1 MTTKRVALGRGL
13 AALIPQAQA
22 GAIPIPVPMPR
33 ADGTPAAGQE
43 SLVPLSL
50 IDPNPA
56 QPRSA
61 IRAEALEQLARSI
74 QESGVV
80 QPILVRP
87 MAEGRFQIIAG
98 ERRFRAAQKIGL
110 STIPAVVRNVAD
122 DRVLEFA
129 LVENIQREE
138 LTPIEEAQALRR
150 LQDEL
155 GLTQEALAG
164 KVGKDRATVA
174 NSLRLLR
181 LPPEVREELHRG
193 TLSAG
198 HARALLAIEDPAE
211 LRDLAAQIIRQG
223 LSVRQVEARVKSARN
238 PRPDR
243 VRKVDAN
250 TRAAEEK
257 LRNKLGA
264 RVEIA
269 RKRGRGEI
277 RIPFDTEAELNR
289 LYLWIMRG

>member
-1 MTTKRVALGRGL
+1 MALGRGL
-13 AALIPQAQA
+13 SSLIPQAPSLPSGEA
-22 GAIPIPVPMPR
+22 GAAR
-33 ADGTPAAGQE
+33 GGGAE

-50 IDPNPA
+50 IDANPA
-56 QPRSA
+56 QPRTTL
-61 IRAEALEQLARSI
+61 RPEALEQLARSI

-87 MAEGRFQIIAG
+87 VANGRFQIIAG
-98 ERRFRAAQKIGL
+98 ERRFRAALKLGL
-110 STIPAVVRNVAD
+110 STIPAVVRTVAD

-155 GLTQEALAG
+155 GLTQEALAS

-174 NSLRLLR
+174 NTIRLLR
-181 LPPEVREELHRG
+181 LPAEVREELQRG

-198 HARALLAIEDPAE
+198 QARALLAVEDQSV
-211 LRDLAAQIIRQG
+211 LRELAALAIKQG
-223 LSVRQVEARVKSARN
+223 LSVRQIEARVQAIKN
-238 PRPDR
+238 PRTQKVRR
-243 VRKVDAN
+243 VDPN

-257 LRNKLGA
+257 LRAKLGA
-264 RVEIA
+264 RVEIS
-269 RKRGRGEI
+269 RKRDKGEI
-277 RIPFDTEAELNR
+277 RIAFDGEAELNR
-289 LYLWIMRG
+289 LYLWIIRG

>member
-1 MTTKRVALGRGL
+1 VSVKRLALGRGL
-13 AALIPQAQA
+13 SSLIPQAPTQGSAEALAATRSA
-22 GAIPIPVPMPR
+22 GA
-33 ADGTPAAGQE
+33 E

-50 IDPNPA
+50 IDANPA
-56 QPRSA
+56 QPRTT

-87 MAEGRFQIIAG
+87 VANGRFQIIAG
-98 ERRFRAAQKIGL
+98 ERRFRAAQKLGL
-110 STIPAVVRNVAD
+110 PTIPAVVRTVAD

-155 GLTQEALAG
+155 GLTQEALAA

-174 NSLRLLR
+174 NTIRLLR
-181 LPPEVREELHRG
+181 LPAEVREELQRG

-198 HARALLAIEDPAE
+198 HARALLAVEDPAV
-211 LRDLAAQIIRQG
+211 LKDLAALAIKQG
-223 LSVRQVEARVKSARN
+223 LSVRQVEARVQATRN
-238 PRPDR
+238 PKTQK

-257 LRNKLGA
+257 LRAKLGA
-264 RVEIA
+264 RVEIT
-269 RKRGRGEI
+269 RKRGKGEI
-277 RIPFDTEAELNR
+277 RIAFDSEAELNR
-289 LYLWIMRG
+289 LYVWITRS

>member
-1 MTTKRVALGRGL
+1 MSVKRLALGRGL
-13 AALIPQAQA
+13 SSLIPQTATHSPTETHAATRSA
-22 GAIPIPVPMPR
+22 GA
-33 ADGTPAAGQE
+33 E

-50 IDPNPA
+50 IDANPA
-56 QPRSA
+56 QPRTT

-87 MAEGRFQIIAG
+87 AANGRFQIIAG
-98 ERRFRAAQKIGL
+98 ERRFRAAQKLGL
-110 STIPAVVRNVAD
+110 STIPAVVRTVAD

-155 GLTQEALAG
+155 GLTQEALAA

-174 NSLRLLR
+174 NTIRLLR
-181 LPPEVREELHRG
+181 LPAEVREEVQRG

-198 HARALLAIEDPAE
+198 HARALLALEDQGV
-211 LRDLAAQIIRQG
+211 LRDLAALAIKQG
-223 LSVRQVEARVKSARN
+223 LSVRQVEARVQAARN
-238 PRPDR
+238 PKTPK

-257 LRNKLGA
+257 LRAKLGA
-264 RVEIA
+264 RVEIT
-269 RKRGRGEI
+269 RKRGKGEI
-277 RIPFDTEAELNR
+277 RIAFDSEAELNR
-289 LYLWIMRG
+289 LYVWITRG

>member
-1 MTTKRVALGRGL
+1 MSVKRMALGRGL
-13 AALIPQAQA
+13 SALIPQAPTPQPSAPVRGA
-22 GAIPIPVPMPR
+22 G
-33 ADGTPAAGQE
+33 TE
-43 SLVPLSL
+43 SLVPISL

-56 QPRSA
+56 QPRTS
-61 IRAEALEQLARSI
+61 IRPEALEQLSRSI

-87 MAEGRFQIIAG
+87 IANGRYQIIAG
-98 ERRFRAAQKIGL
+98 ERRFRAAERLGL
-110 STIPAVVRNVAD
+110 STIPAVVRTVAD

-164 KVGKDRATVA
+164 KVGKDRATIA
-174 NSLRLLR
+174 NTLRLLR
-181 LPPEVREELHRG
+181 LPAEVREELQRG

-198 HARALLAIEDPAE
+198 HARALLPIEDSAALRNLAE
-211 LRDLAAQIIRQG
+211 LAIKQG
-223 LSVRQVEARVKSARN
+223 LSVRQVEARVQAIRN
-238 PRPDR
+238 PKAH
-243 VRKVDAN
+243 KVKKADPN

-257 LRNKLGA
+257 LRAKLGA
-264 RVEIA
+264 RVEIQ
-269 RKRGRGEI
+269 RKRGKGEI
-277 RIPFDTEAELNR
+277 RIAFENEAELNR
-289 LYLWIMRG
+289 LYLWIVRG

>member
-1 MTTKRVALGRGL
+1 VSVKRMALGRGL
-13 AALIPQAQA
+13 SSLIPQAPPPASTDA
-22 GAIPIPVPMPR
+22 GATAR
-33 ADGTPAAGQE
+33 SAGAE

-50 IDPNPA
+50 IDANPA
-56 QPRSA
+56 QPRTS
-61 IRAEALEQLARSI
+61 IRPEALEQLARSI

-87 MAEGRFQIIAG
+87 VANGRFQIIAG
-98 ERRFRAAQKIGL
+98 ERRFRAAQKLGL
-110 STIPAVVRNVAD
+110 STIPAVVRTVAD

-155 GLTQEALAG
+155 GLTQEALAS

-174 NSLRLLR
+174 NTIRLLR
-181 LPPEVREELHRG
+181 LPAEVREELQRG

-198 HARALLAIEDPAE
+198 HARALLALEDPAA
-211 LRDLAAQIIRQG
+211 LKALAALAIKQG
-223 LSVRQVEARVKSARN
+223 LSVRQVEARVQAAKN
-238 PRPDR
+238 PKAQK
-243 VRKVDAN
+243 VRKADPN

-257 LRNKLGA
+257 LRAKLGA
-264 RVEIA
+264 RVEIS
-269 RKRGRGEI
+269 RKRGKGEI
-277 RIPFDTEAELNR
+277 RIAFDSEAELNR
-289 LYLWIMRG
+289 LYLWIIRG

>member
-1 MTTKRVALGRGL
+1 MSVKRLALGRGL
-13 AALIPQAQA
+13 SSLIPQTATHSPNETHAATRSA
-22 GAIPIPVPMPR
+22 GA
-33 ADGTPAAGQE
+33 E

-50 IDPNPA
+50 IDANPA
-56 QPRSA
+56 QPRTT

-87 MAEGRFQIIAG
+87 AANGRFQIIAG
-98 ERRFRAAQKIGL
+98 ERRFRAAQKLGL
-110 STIPAVVRNVAD
+110 STIPAVVRTVAD

-155 GLTQEALAG
+155 GLTQEALAA

-174 NSLRLLR
+174 NTIRLLR
-181 LPPEVREELHRG
+181 LPAEVREEVQRG

-198 HARALLAIEDPAE
+198 HARALLALEDQGV
-211 LRDLAAQIIRQG
+211 LRDLAALAIKQG
-223 LSVRQVEARVKSARN
+223 LSVRQVEARVQAARN
-238 PRPDR
+238 PKTPK

-257 LRNKLGA
+257 LRAKLGA
-264 RVEIA
+264 RVEIT
-269 RKRGRGEI
+269 RKRGKGEI
-277 RIPFDTEAELNR
+277 RIAFDSEAELNR
-289 LYLWIMRG
+289 LYVWITRG

>member
-1 MTTKRVALGRGL
+1 MALGRGL
-13 AALIPQAQA
+13 SSLIPQAPSLPSGEA
-22 GAIPIPVPMPR
+22 GAAR
-33 ADGTPAAGQE
+33 GGGAE

-50 IDPNPA
+50 IDANPA
-56 QPRSA
+56 QPRTTL
-61 IRAEALEQLARSI
+61 RPEALEQLARSI

-87 MAEGRFQIIAG
+87 VANGRFQIIAG
-98 ERRFRAAQKIGL
+98 ERRFRAALKLGL
-110 STIPAVVRNVAD
+110 STIPAVVRTVAD

-155 GLTQEALAG
+155 GLTQEALAS

-174 NSLRLLR
+174 NTIRLLR
-181 LPPEVREELHRG
+181 LPAEVREELQRG

-198 HARALLAIEDPAE
+198 QARALLAVEDQSV
-211 LRDLAAQIIRQG
+211 LRELAALAIKQG
-223 LSVRQVEARVKSARN
+223 LSVRQIEARVQAIKN
-238 PRPDR
+238 PRTQKVRR
-243 VRKVDAN
+243 VDPN

-257 LRNKLGA
+257 LRAKLGA
-264 RVEIA
+264 RVEIS
-269 RKRGRGEI
+269 RKRDKGEI
-277 RIPFDTEAELNR
+277 RIAFDSEAELNR
-289 LYLWIMRG
+289 LYLWIIRG

>member
-1 MTTKRVALGRGL
+1 MSGKRMALGRGL
-13 AALIPQAQA
+13 SALIPQAPSTQTNTTPRNA
-22 GAIPIPVPMPR
+22 GAESVVPI
-33 ADGTPAAGQE
+33 
-43 SLVPLSL
+43 SL

-56 QPRSA
+56 QPRTS
-61 IRAEALEQLARSI
+61 IRPEALEQLTRSI

-87 MAEGRFQIIAG
+87 IANGRYQIIAG
-98 ERRFRAAQKIGL
+98 ERRFRAAERLGL
-110 STIPAVVRNVAD
+110 STIPAVIRTVAD

-174 NSLRLLR
+174 NTLRLLR
-181 LPPEVREELHRG
+181 LPAEVREELQRG

-198 HARALLAIEDPAE
+198 HARALLAIEDAAAI
-211 LRDLAAQIIRQG
+211 RDLAEQAIKQG
-223 LSVRQVEARVKSARN
+223 LSVRQVEARVQALRN
-238 PRPDR
+238 PKAQKT
-243 VRKVDAN
+243 RKIDPN

-257 LRNKLGA
+257 LRAKLGA
-264 RVEIA
+264 RVEIQ
-269 RKRGRGEI
+269 RSRGKGEI
-277 RIPFDTEAELNR
+277 RIAFENEAELNR
-289 LYLWIMRG
+289 LYLWIVRG

>member
-1 MTTKRVALGRGL
+1 MSVKRMALGRGL
-13 AALIPQAQA
+13 SALIPQAPTPKA
-22 GAIPIPVPMPR
+22 APVPEPE
-33 ADGTPAAGQE
+33 AARTSGAE

-50 IDPNPA
+50 IDPNPE
-56 QPRSA
+56 QPRTT
-61 IRAEALEQLARSI
+61 IRTEALDQLVRSI

-87 MAEGRFQIIAG
+87 IANGRYQIIAG

-110 STIPAVVRNVAD
+110 STIPAVVRAVAD
-122 DRVLEFA
+122 ERVLEFA

-174 NSLRLLR
+174 NTLRLLR
-181 LPPEVREELHRG
+181 LPQEVREELHKG

-198 HARALLAIEDPAE
+198 HARALLAIEDPGA
-211 LRDLAAQIIRQG
+211 LRDLANQAIKQG
-223 LSVRQVEARVKSARN
+223 LSVRQVDARVQASKNPKS
-238 PRPDR
+238 PK

-257 LRNKLGA
+257 LRGKLGA
-264 RVEIA
+264 RVEII
-269 RKRGRGEI
+269 RKRGKGEI
-277 RIPFDTEAELNR
+277 KIAFDNEAELNR
-289 LYLWIMRG
+289 LYVWILRG

>member
-1 MTTKRVALGRGL
+1 MSVKRMALGRGL
-13 AALIPQAQA
+13 SALIPQSPAPSSPPTPTRSASA
-22 GAIPIPVPMPR
+22 G
-33 ADGTPAAGQE
+33 TE

-50 IDPNPA
+50 IDANPA
-56 QPRSA
+56 QPRTT
-61 IRAEALEQLARSI
+61 IRPEALEQLARSI

-87 MAEGRFQIIAG
+87 VANGRYQIIAG
-98 ERRFRAAQKIGL
+98 ERRFRAAEKLGL
-110 STIPAVVRNVAD
+110 PTIPAVVRTVAD

-138 LTPIEEAQALRR
+138 LTPIEEAHALRR

-174 NSLRLLR
+174 NTLRLLR
-181 LPPEVREELHRG
+181 LPAEVREELQRG

-198 HARALLAIEDPAE
+198 HARALLALEDQG
-211 LRDLAAQIIRQG
+211 LLKDLAAQAIKG
-223 LSVRQVEARVKSARN
+223 GWSVRQVESKVQSARN
-238 PRPDR
+238 PKAPKT
-243 VRKVDAN
+243 RKVDAN

-257 LRNKLGA
+257 LRAKLGA
-264 RVEIA
+264 RVEIL
-269 RKRGRGEI
+269 RKRGKGEI
-277 RIPFDTEAELNR
+277 KIAFDNEAELNR
-289 LYLWIMRG
+289 LYLWIVRG

>member
-1 MTTKRVALGRGL
+1 MALGRGL
-13 AALIPQAQA
+13 SSLIPQAPSLPSGEA
-22 GAIPIPVPMPR
+22 GAAR
-33 ADGTPAAGQE
+33 GGGAE

-50 IDPNPA
+50 IDANPA
-56 QPRSA
+56 QPRTTL
-61 IRAEALEQLARSI
+61 RPEALEQLARSI

-87 MAEGRFQIIAG
+87 VANGRFQIIAG
-98 ERRFRAAQKIGL
+98 ERRFRAALKLGL
-110 STIPAVVRNVAD
+110 STIPAVVRTVAD

-155 GLTQEALAG
+155 GLTQEALAS

-174 NSLRLLR
+174 NTIRLLR
-181 LPPEVREELHRG
+181 LPAEVREELQRG

-198 HARALLAIEDPAE
+198 HARALLAVEDQSV
-211 LRDLAAQIIRQG
+211 LRELAALAIKQG
-223 LSVRQVEARVKSARN
+223 LSVRQIEARVQAFKN
-238 PRPDR
+238 PRTQKVRR
-243 VRKVDAN
+243 VDPN

-257 LRNKLGA
+257 LRAKLGA
-264 RVEIA
+264 RVEIS
-269 RKRGRGEI
+269 RKRDKGEI
-277 RIPFDTEAELNR
+277 RIAFDGEAELNR
-289 LYLWIMRG
+289 LYLWIIRG

>member
-1 MTTKRVALGRGL
+1 MSVKRQALGRGL
-13 AALIPQAQA
+13 SSLIPQTATHSPNETHAATRSA
-22 GAIPIPVPMPR
+22 GA
-33 ADGTPAAGQE
+33 E

-50 IDPNPA
+50 IDANPA
-56 QPRSA
+56 QPRTT

-87 MAEGRFQIIAG
+87 AANGRFQIIAG
-98 ERRFRAAQKIGL
+98 ERRFRAAQKLGL
-110 STIPAVVRNVAD
+110 STIPAVVRTVAD

-155 GLTQEALAG
+155 GLTQEALAA

-174 NSLRLLR
+174 NTIRLLR
-181 LPPEVREELHRG
+181 LPAEVREEVQRG

-198 HARALLAIEDPAE
+198 HARALLALEDQGV
-211 LRDLAAQIIRQG
+211 LRDLAALAIKQG
-223 LSVRQVEARVKSARN
+223 LSVRQVEARVQAARN
-238 PRPDR
+238 PKTPK

-257 LRNKLGA
+257 LRAKLGA
-264 RVEIA
+264 RVEIT
-269 RKRGRGEI
+269 RKRGKGEI
-277 RIPFDTEAELNR
+277 RIAFDSEAELNR
-289 LYLWIMRG
+289 LYVWITRG

>member
-1 MTTKRVALGRGL
+1 MTVKRVALGRGL
-13 AALIPQAQA
+13 SALIPQAQTVST
-22 GAIPIPVPMPR
+22 PILGPVPPPGG
-33 ADGTPAAGQE
+33 APATGHE
-43 SLVPLSL
+43 SLVPIAL
-50 IDPNPA
+50 IDPNPT
-56 QPRSA
+56 QPRTTM
-61 IRAEALEQLARSI
+61 RAEALEQLVRSI

-87 MAEGRFQIIAG
+87 MADGRFQIIAG

-198 HARALLAIEDPAE
+198 HARALLPIENPAE
-211 LRDLAAQIIRQG
+211 LRELAAQIIKQG

-238 PRPDR
+238 PRSEK

-277 RIPFDTEAELNR
+277 RIAFDTEAELNR
-289 LYLWIMRG
+289 LYLWIVRG